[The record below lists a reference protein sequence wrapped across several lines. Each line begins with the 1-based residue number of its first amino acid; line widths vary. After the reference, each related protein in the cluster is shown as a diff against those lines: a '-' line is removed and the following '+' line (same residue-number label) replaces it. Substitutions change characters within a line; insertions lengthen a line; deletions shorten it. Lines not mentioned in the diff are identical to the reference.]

1 MRLSCH
7 WIWRGV
13 LGIQEAEVTNIRE
26 VQPGA
31 FLLSLQAEGISKG
44 ARPGQF
50 YMIRV
55 QRGEDPFLPRPF
67 SWLRNH
73 AEGQDPQRD
82 RGNGLQILFQVV
94 GKGTCRLSELTPG
107 RKLLV
112 QGPLGMGWR
121 WEGVERPV
129 LIGGGIG
136 AASLLPLLDEFPL
149 ELKENAIVLLG
160 ARSPRSLWLS
170 TQMRGT
176 PARVMVAVEEGEAD
190 FKGTVVDLLLAKEKE
205 ITSFPGVQFF
215 VCGPRAML
223 GKIAKVASNRKIPCQ
238 VSLEVSMAC
247 GRGVCLGCAVKVQER
262 ERYYMACKEGPV
274 FDAQALDWSD
284 EEW

>member
-1 MRLSCH
+1 M
-7 WIWRGV
+7 
-13 LGIQEAEVTNIRE
+13 GIQEAEVTSIRE

-31 FLLSLQAEGISKG
+31 FLLSLEAKGISQE

-55 QRGEDPFLPRPF
+55 QGGEDPFLPRPF
-67 SWLRNH
+67 SWLRRY
-73 AEGQDPQRD
+73 AEGQDPQKE

-94 GKGTCRLSELTPG
+94 GKGTSRLSELAPG

-121 WEGVERPV
+121 WEGVKRPV

-136 AASLLPLLDEFPL
+136 GASLLPLLEEFPL

-190 FKGTVVDLLLAKEKE
+190 FKGTVVDLLLAEERE
-205 ITSFPGVQFF
+205 IASLPGVQFF
-215 VCGPRAML
+215 ACGPRAML
-223 GKIAKVASNRKIPCQ
+223 GKIAKAAGERRIPCQ

-247 GRGVCLGCAVKVQER
+247 GRGVCLGCAVKVKDT
-262 ERYYMACKEGPV
+262 ERYLMACKDGPV

-284 EEW
+284 EDG